1 MEKAALKKK
10 FHRSVASTVREFN
23 MLESKD
29 SILVAVSGG
38 PDSVALLL
46 SLLHLKQAHDLSI
59 GIAHLNHRLRG
70 EDALKDEEFVRD
82 LAEHFSLPFFCEQED
97 VAAYAGRHRLS
108 VEEAGREVRYDFFSR
123 TANHH
128 GYDKIALGHNKNDNA
143 ELVLMNLL
151 RGSGPKGLSGIPPV
165 RDHHYIRPLIRM
177 TKQEILDFLEAEGQT
192 FRMDGSNTDTA
203 YIRNA
208 IRLRLIPVLESEFNP
223 DIVDALDRLSHILR
237 QEEDYLDAE
246 AEKYFQACLIEKQTA
261 FLSFSKKKLSKL
273 HPALVN
279 RVIRK
284 GIGMMKTDLRRITLG
299 HMNDI
304 LEFCFQRAS
313 GNSLDLP
320 GRIRIYKKKDA
331 IIIKKE
337 AGPLREMGKERKS
350 RRS

>member
-10 FHRSVASTVREFN
+10 FHHSVASTVREFN
-23 MLESKD
+23 MLEPKD
-29 SILVAVSGG
+29 PVLVAVSGG

-46 SLLHLKQAHDLSI
+46 SLLHLKQAYDLSI

-70 EDALKDEEFVRD
+70 EDSLRDEAFVRD
-82 LAEHFSLPFFCEQED
+82 LAEQFSLPFFCEQKD
-97 VAAYAGRHRLS
+97 VAAYAGQHRLS

-123 TANHH
+123 MANHH
-128 GYDKIALGHNKNDNA
+128 GYHKIAFGHNKNDNA

-165 RDHHYIRPLIRM
+165 RDNRYIRPLIRM

-192 FRMDGSNTDTA
+192 FRIDGSNTDTA

-208 IRLRLIPVLESEFNP
+208 VRLRLIPALESDYNP
-223 DIVDALDRLSHILR
+223 EIVDALDRLSHILR
-237 QEEDYLDAE
+237 QEEDYLDTE

-261 FLSFSKKKLSKL
+261 FLSFSKKRLSRL
-273 HPALVN
+273 HPAMVN

-284 GIGMMKTDLRRITLG
+284 GIGMMKTDLRRISLG
-299 HMNDI
+299 HMSDI
-304 LEFCFQRAS
+304 LGFCFQRAS

-320 GRIRIYKKKDA
+320 GRIRIYKKKDV
-331 IIIKKE
+331 IKIQKE
-337 AGPLREMGKERKS
+337 EQPLRVIGNAGKFER
-350 RRS
+350 R

>member
-29 SILVAVSGG
+29 SVLVAVSGG

-46 SLLHLKQAHDLSI
+46 SLLHLKQVYDLSI

-70 EDALKDEEFVRD
+70 EDALRDEAFVRD
-82 LAEHFSLPFFCEQED
+82 LAEHFSLPFFCEQKD
-97 VAAYAGRHRLS
+97 VAAYAVRHRLS

-123 TANHH
+123 MANHH

-165 RDHHYIRPLIRM
+165 RDNLYLRPLIRM
-177 TKQEILDFLEAEGQT
+177 TKQEILDFLEAESQT

-208 IRLRLIPVLESEFNP
+208 VRLRLIPVLESEFNP
-223 DIVDALDRLSHILR
+223 DIVDALDRLSRILR
-237 QEEDYLDAE
+237 QEEDFLDAE
-246 AEKYFQACLIEKQTA
+246 AEKCFQACMTEKGES
-261 FLSFSKKKLSKL
+261 FISFSKMRLSNL

-284 GIGMMKTDLRRITLG
+284 GIGMMKTDLRRISLG
-299 HMNDI
+299 HMSDI
-304 LEFCFQRAS
+304 LGFCFHRAS

-320 GRIRIYKKKDA
+320 GRIRIYKKKDV
-331 IIIKKE
+331 IRIQRE
-337 AGPLREMGKERKS
+337 DRPLREMGKSKK
-350 RRS
+350 

>member
-46 SLLHLKQAHDLSI
+46 SLLHLKQTRDLSI

-70 EDALKDEEFVRD
+70 EDSLKDEEFVRD
-82 LAEHFSLPFFCEQED
+82 LAEQFRLPFFCEQQD
-97 VAAYAGRHRLS
+97 VAAHAQHHRLS

-123 TANHH
+123 TADHH
-128 GYDKIALGHNKNDNA
+128 GYHKIALGHNKNDNA

-165 RDHHYIRPLIRM
+165 RDKLYIRPLIRM

-192 FRMDGSNTDTA
+192 FRIDGSNTDTA

-208 IRLRLIPVLESEFNP
+208 VRLQLIPVLESEFNP

-261 FLSFSKKKLSKL
+261 FLSFSKKSLSRL
-273 HPALVN
+273 HPAMVN

-284 GIGMMKTDLRRITLG
+284 GIGMMKTDLRRISLG

-304 LEFCFQRAS
+304 LEFCFHRAS

-320 GRIRIYKKKDA
+320 GQIRIYKKKDA
-331 IIIKKE
+331 IRIQKE
-337 AGPLREMGKERKS
+337 ERPLRDIGNAIKFEGS
-350 RRS
+350 

>member
-1 MEKAALKKK
+1 MEKADLKKK
-10 FHRSVASTVREFN
+10 FHRSVASTVREFK

-46 SLLHLKQAHDLSI
+46 SLLHLKQAYDLSI

-70 EDALKDEEFVRD
+70 EDSLKDEEFVRD
-82 LAEHFSLPFFCEQED
+82 LAEQFRLPFFCEQQD

-165 RDHHYIRPLIRM
+165 RDHRYIRPLIRM
-177 TKQEILDFLEAEGQT
+177 TKQEILDFLKAEGQA

-208 IRLRLIPVLESEFNP
+208 VRLRLIPVLESDFNP
-223 DIVDALDRLSHILR
+223 DIVDALDGFSHILR
-237 QEEDYLDAE
+237 QEEDYLDTE

-261 FLSFSKKKLSKL
+261 FLSFSKQRLSRL
-273 HPALVN
+273 HPAMVN

-284 GIGMMKTDLRRITLG
+284 GIGMMKTDLRRISLG

-304 LEFCFQRAS
+304 LDFCFHRVS

-320 GRIRIYKKKDA
+320 GRIRIYKKKDV
-331 IIIKKE
+331 IRIQKE
-337 AGPLREMGKERKS
+337 EQPLRDIGNATKF
-350 RRS
+350 

>member
-10 FHRSVASTVREFN
+10 FLRAVEAAVCEFK
-23 MLESKD
+23 MLEPGD
-29 SILVAVSGG
+29 PVLAAVSGG

-46 SLLHLKQAHDLSI
+46 SLLHLKKTRDLSI

-70 EDALKDEEFVRD
+70 EDSLKDEEFVRD
-82 LAEHFSLPFFCEQED
+82 LAEQFRLPFFCRQED
-97 VAAYAGRHRLS
+97 VAAYACLHRLS

-123 TANHH
+123 TADHH
-128 GYDKIALGHNKNDNA
+128 GYHKIALGHNKNDNA

-151 RGSGPKGLSGIPPV
+151 RGSGSKGLSGIPPV
-165 RDHHYIRPLIRM
+165 RDKLYIRPLIRL
-177 TKQEILDFLEAEGQT
+177 TKQEILDFLKAQGRA
-192 FRMDGSNTDTA
+192 FRIDGSNTDTA

-208 IRLRLIPVLESEFNP
+208 VRLRLIPVLESDYNP

-237 QEEDYLDAE
+237 QEEDYLDTE
-246 AEKYFQACLIEKQTA
+246 AEKYFQTCLIEKQTA
-261 FLSFSKKKLSKL
+261 FLSFSKKSLSTL
-273 HPALVN
+273 HPAMVN

-284 GIGMMKTDLRRITLG
+284 GIGMMKTDLRRISLG

-304 LEFCFQRAS
+304 LDFCFRRAS

-331 IIIKKE
+331 IMIKKE
-337 AGPLREMGKERKS
+337 DQPLRDIGNAIKFGRP
-350 RRS
+350 

>member
-1 MEKAALKKK
+1 MEKADLKKK
-10 FHRSVASTVREFN
+10 FHRSVASTVCEFN
-23 MLESKD
+23 MMEPKD
-29 SILVAVSGG
+29 SVLAAVSGG

-46 SLLHLKQAHDLSI
+46 SLLHLKQPHDLTL

-70 EDALKDEEFVRD
+70 EDALRDEAFVRD
-82 LAEHFSLPFFCEQED
+82 LAEKFSLPFFCGQKD
-97 VAAYAGRHRLS
+97 VAAYASQHRLS
-108 VEEAGREVRYDFFSR
+108 VEEAGREVRYNFFSR
-123 TANHH
+123 MADHH

-165 RDHHYIRPLIRM
+165 RDNRYIRPLIRM
-177 TKQEILDFLEAEGQT
+177 TKQEILDFLEAEDQT

-208 IRLRLIPVLESEFNP
+208 VRLRLIPVLESEFNP

-237 QEEDYLDAE
+237 QEEEYLDAE

-261 FLSFSKKKLSKL
+261 FLSFSKQRLSRL
-273 HPALVN
+273 HPAMVN

-284 GIGMMKTDLRRITLG
+284 GIGMMKTDLRRISLG

-304 LEFCFQRAS
+304 LGFCFHRAS
-313 GNSLDLP
+313 GSSLDLP
-320 GRIRIYKKKDA
+320 GQIRIYKKKDT
-331 IIIKKE
+331 IIIRKE
-337 AGPLREMGKERKS
+337 DRPLREMGGNKN
-350 RRS
+350 

>member
-1 MEKAALKKK
+1 MEAALKKK
-10 FHRSVASTVREFN
+10 FLRAVEAAVCEFK

-70 EDALKDEEFVRD
+70 EDSLKDEAFVRD
-82 LAEHFSLPFFCEQED
+82 LAEHFSLPFFCEQQD
-97 VAAYAGRHRLS
+97 VAAYAQHHRLS

-123 TANHH
+123 MADHH
-128 GYDKIALGHNKNDNA
+128 GYHKIALGHNKNDNA

-165 RDHHYIRPLIRM
+165 RDNRYIRPLIRM
-177 TKQEILDFLEAEGQT
+177 TKKEILDFLEAEGRP
-192 FRMDGSNTDTA
+192 FRIDGSNTDTT

-208 IRLRLIPVLESEFNP
+208 VRLRLIPVLESEFNP
-223 DIVDALDRLSHILR
+223 DIVDALDRLSRILR
-237 QEEDYLDAE
+237 QEEDYLDTE
-246 AEKYFQACLIEKQTA
+246 AEKYFQTCLIEKQTA
-261 FLSFSKKKLSKL
+261 FLSFSKQRLSSL

-284 GIGMMKTDLRRITLG
+284 GIGMMKTDLRRISLG
-299 HMNDI
+299 HMSDI
-304 LEFCFQRAS
+304 LDFCFHRTS

-320 GRIRIYKKKDA
+320 GQIRIYKKKGV
-331 IIIKKE
+331 IRIQKE
-337 AGPLREMGKERKS
+337 EQPLREIGKDRKFEQP
-350 RRS
+350 